1 MSDVLPDIPEKRYFT
16 IGEVAYLCDLKTHV
30 LRYWEQEFPQLSPNK
45 RKGNR
50 RYYQHEDVVLIR
62 RIRHLLYH
70 RGFTING
77 ARQQLKSDEIA
88 RKQASQTV
96 DYKML
101 LTQTMTALNAILEDL
116 V

>member
-1 MSDVLPDIPEKRYFT
+1 M
-16 IGEVAYLCDLKTHV
+16 AYLCDLKTHV

-77 ARQQLKSDEIA
+77 ARQQLKADQIA
-88 RKQASQTV
+88 RKQARRAV
-96 DYKML
+96 DYQAL
-101 LTQTMTALNAILEDL
+101 LTDTMKQLNAILADL
-116 V
+116 AS